1 MNTLKVGDVLPTFSV
16 TDQNGKTHSN
26 TDYTNQKL
34 IVFFYPKANTPGCT
48 AEACDLRDHYS
59 ELQKAGYALLGVSA
73 DSEKKQKNFSDKF
86 EFPFPLLADESKE
99 VIEGFGVWGLKK
111 FMGKEYD
118 GIHRKT
124 FLFDEKGICVRVIE
138 KVKTKEHAAQILE
151 D

>member
-99 VIEGFGVWGLKK
+99 VIDSAKSLQTEKDCGLII
-111 FMGKEYD
+111 D
-118 GIHRKT
+118 
-124 FLFDEKGICVRVIE
+124 
-138 KVKTKEHAAQILE
+138 
-151 D
+151 